1 MTNIEKWLSEYV
13 NAPRYTQK
21 LEALIEGLDEV
32 QALKVRLSLLD
43 YFVPK
48 VKTVD
53 APPEADDKTISIEYV
68 VPNAP
73 AHGKP
78 SPVPTGRPDKPD

>member
-13 NAPRYTQK
+13 NDPRFAKK

-32 QALKVRLSLLD
+32 QALKVRLSLID

-48 VKTVD
+48 VKTVE
-53 APPEADDKTISIEYV
+53 ASPEATDKTISINYV
-68 VPNAP
+68 VPDA

-78 SPVPTGRPDKPD
+78 PAVPAGRTDEPD